1 MIYYVCQT
9 TKQYQSVF
17 GSDRL
22 VPQHRGWNKINGWQ
36 IVQHRTIL

>member
-22 VPQHRGWNKINGWQ
+22 APQHRGWNKIIGWQ
-36 IVQHRTIL
+36 ICQHRTIL